1 MNSQEIRSIQSDHKF
16 RIYVEKHLERG
27 DKRTLC
33 ALLCMSYPTLRLHL
47 AGLLVN
53 PATQAQ
59 IIEFFERR
67 KRARSRAQTF
77 VYNRINELNI
87 DDAPVFQ
94 APTLQQFLTGFN
106 EDPEPTSNQ

>member
-1 MNSQEIRSIQSDHKF
+1 MNSQEIKSIQSDHKF

-27 DKRTLC
+27 DKIALC

-47 AGLLVN
+47 AGLIIN

-77 VYNRINELNI
+77 VYNRINELDI
-87 DDAPVFQ
+87 DDAPVTQ
-94 APTLQQFLTGFN
+94 APTLQQFLTQFN
-106 EDPEPTSNQ
+106 EDPKSTIGQ

>member
-1 MNSQEIRSIQSDHKF
+1 
-16 RIYVEKHLERG
+16 
-27 DKRTLC
+27 
-33 ALLCMSYPTLRLHL
+33 LLCMSYPTLRLHL
-47 AGLLVN
+47 AGLIIN

-77 VYNRINELNI
+77 VYNRINELDI
-87 DDAPVFQ
+87 DDAPVTQ

-106 EDPEPTSNQ
+106 EEPKSTIGQ

>member
-1 MNSQEIRSIQSDHKF
+1 MNSQEIKSIQSDHKF
-16 RIYVEKHLERG
+16 RIYVEKNLERG

-67 KRARSRAQTF
+67 KRARSRAQTY
-77 VYNRINELNI
+77 VYNRINELDV
-87 DDAPVFQ
+87 DDAPIMSP
-94 APTLQQFLTGFN
+94 PTLQQFLTGFN
-106 EDPEPTSNQ
+106 DEPQSTNDQ

>member
-1 MNSQEIRSIQSDHKF
+1 
-16 RIYVEKHLERG
+16 
-27 DKRTLC
+27 
-33 ALLCMSYPTLRLHL
+33 MSYPTLRLHL

-67 KRARSRAQTF
+67 KRARQRAQTF

-106 EDPEPTSNQ
+106 EDPEPANNQ